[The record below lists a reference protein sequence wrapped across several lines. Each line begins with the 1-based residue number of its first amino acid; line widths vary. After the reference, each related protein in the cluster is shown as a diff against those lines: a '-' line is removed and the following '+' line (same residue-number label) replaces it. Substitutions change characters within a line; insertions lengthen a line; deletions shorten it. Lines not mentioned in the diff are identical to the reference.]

1 MSGERRKS
9 MFDGPSSF
17 CGKRSVS
24 AAARVLLED
33 DMKEPTR
40 DISSYVRDPE
50 ANPHNLSYAVV
61 LNRVSR
67 LGWSIEEA
75 LKTPKM
81 TRSQAG
87 TRSARKSHWH
97 QWNPDWLKPVK
108 KN

>member
-1 MSGERRKS
+1 MNGERRKS

-24 AAARVLLED
+24 AAARALLED

-40 DISSYVRDPE
+40 NINSYVRDPE
-50 ANPHNLSYAVV
+50 ANPHNLTYAVV

-81 TRSQAG
+81 NRSQAG
-87 TRSARKSHWH
+87 RRSARKSHWS

-108 KN
+108 KD